1 MAVSSINPLA
11 NARTAGHMPVF
22 GQKMPPQK
30 IPPMPPVPQNGAEK
44 TADPAKTRSFDDRT
58 AGMAHMNANAKP
70 GEFSFFDL
78 LDIINPLQHI
88 PVVSSIYRSVTG
100 DEIKPAARAI
110 GGFLFGGP
118 LGLASGIVNGA
129 MASTTG
135 RDLPETLVA
144 SLTASKTAPKSP
156 VPAPLSGDTAFLAQH
171 YSQTPYNN
179 V

>member
-1 MAVSSINPLA
+1 MAISSVNPFT
-11 NARTAGHMPVF
+11 NGRTAGHMPVF
-22 GQKMPPQK
+22 GQKMPV
-30 IPPMPPVPQNGAEK
+30 MPPVPQNNTEK
-44 TADPAKTRSFDDRT
+44 TAAPTNNTAKTRHFDDRT

-70 GEFSFFDL
+70 DDFSFFDL

-88 PVVSSIYRSVTG
+88 PIVSSIYRNVTG

-118 LGLASGIVNGA
+118 LGLATGIVNGA

-144 SLTASKTAPKSP
+144 SVTTSKTAPKTP
-156 VPAPLSGDTAFLAQH
+156 IPTPLSGANAFLAQH
-171 YSQTPYNN
+171 YSQTPHNTL
-179 V
+179 

>member
-1 MAVSSINPLA
+1 MTISPINPFV
-11 NARTAGHMPVF
+11 NSRTAGHMPVF
-22 GQKMPPQK
+22 GQKMPP
-30 IPPMPPVPQNGAEK
+30 MPPIPQNNAEK
-44 TADPAKTRSFDDRT
+44 TAAAANTRNFSDRT
-58 AGMAHMNANAKP
+58 AGMTHMNANAKP
-70 GEFSFFDL
+70 GDFSFFDL

-88 PVVSSIYRSVTG
+88 PVISSIYRHITG

-118 LGLASGIVNGA
+118 AGLAAGVVNGA

-144 SLTASKTAPKSP
+144 SLSTSKPASKSLPSKSLP
-156 VPAPLSGDTAFLAQH
+156 SAPLSGDTAFLAQH